1 MVRWSRWIMEGWLVK
16 VGDDARLLA
25 WARYVAGDLLD
36 RHVKVWRIYGGNDV
50 LHGLAFCG

>member
-1 MVRWSRWIMEGWLVK
+1 MRWSRWIMEGWLVK
-16 VGDDARLLA
+16 VGDDARLLD